1 LFFGHDLP
9 AAVANLASML
19 PSVPNSFGRLSE
31 AYLSAFLALDGK
43 PNPLSI
49 PPRQSYAVVLVD
61 GLGVANI
68 KSAAGHAGFLNQKL
82 NNSKSLFSGF
92 PTTTATSLASFATG
106 KESGEHAFIGYRIF
120 DRKASKAINL
130 LNDLGN
136 ENLPAKYQDLETI
149 SQQAVTSGKRV
160 VTVGPGEYSASGF
173 TQATMPA
180 AKYLTAKTI
189 EERFEITRSEL
200 AKPGAL
206 VYLYIPELDQLAHR
220 FGSQSQRWLNVI
232 ESLDSAMSQF
242 TKSLPKGSGAILTA
256 DHGVID
262 VPQTSH
268 VYLDDYESVNG
279 LSMIG
284 GDPRVA
290 FLYFDQGTD
299 LQSKRQSIESELGA
313 HVDVT
318 TVQELVEAGW
328 YQPLSAAATRVAPD
342 LVLLPK
348 GNRVVYHRG
357 FAKVKSMAMIG
368 QHGGMSKA
376 EWEIPLLVF

>member
-1 LFFGHDLP
+1 
-9 AAVANLASML
+9 ML

-31 AYLSAFLALDGK
+31 AYLSAFLALDGES
-43 PNPLSI
+43 NPLSI
-49 PPRQSYAVVLVD
+49 PARQSYAVVLVD

-68 KSAAGHAGFLNQKL
+68 RAAGGHAGFLNQKL
-82 NNSKSLFSGF
+82 NTSKSLFSGF

-106 KESGEHAFIGYRIF
+106 KQSGEHAFIGYRVY
-120 DRKASKAINL
+120 DRQVERPINL

-136 ENLPAKYQDLETI
+136 ELAPTKYQDLQTI
-149 SQQAVTSGKRV
+149 SEQAVAAGKKV
-160 VTVGPGEYSASGF
+160 VTVGPAEYADSGF

-180 AKYLTAKTI
+180 STYLAAKSI
-189 EERFEITRSEL
+189 EERFEIARSQI
-200 AKPGAL
+200 AKPGVL

-220 FGSQSQRWLNVI
+220 FGTQSQNWLYEI
-232 ESLDSAMSQF
+232 ENLDSVLSSFA
-242 TKSLPKGSGAILTA
+242 KSLPKGAGAILTA

-268 VYLDDYESVNG
+268 VYLEDAESLVG

-290 FLYFDQGTD
+290 FLYFDEGTD
-299 LQSKRQSIESELGA
+299 LVAKRQNIEAELGA
-313 HVDVT
+313 QIDVVT
-318 TVQELVEAGW
+318 LQELVGAGW
-328 YQPLSAAATRVAPD
+328 YQPLSAAASRVAPD

-357 FAKVKSMAMIG
+357 FAKVKSMSMIG